1 MREERKNFLDPK
13 ASVQVETNK
22 RKKCGK
28 PVVGLKESSS

>member
-13 ASVQVETNK
+13 ASVQVETNE
-22 RKKCGK
+22 KKSGK